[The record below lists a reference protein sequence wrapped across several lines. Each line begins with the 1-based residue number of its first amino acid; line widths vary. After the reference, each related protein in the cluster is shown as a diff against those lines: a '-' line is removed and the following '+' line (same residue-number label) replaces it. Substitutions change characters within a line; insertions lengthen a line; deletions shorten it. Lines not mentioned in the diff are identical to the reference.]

1 MGVYFVDKGYI
12 EIALYPWFERELLVL
27 GCSRGLRGLRGHY
40 ILPSSNNLIGI
51 DLVFEEKAEGIWGIT
66 HENGAALGLWEL
78 ETRDPDGFFHDETLF
93 YFLRFEN
100 ERRGRGE
107 DLDWRSR
114 LGM

>member
-1 MGVYFVDKGYI
+1 MSDYFVDQGYR
-12 EIALYPWFERELLVL
+12 EIASTFWLERELLDL
-27 GCSRGLRGLRGHY
+27 GCSRGLRGHY
-40 ILPSSNNLIGI
+40 VLPSSNDLRGI
-51 DLVFEEKAEGIWGIT
+51 DLIFERKTDDIWGVT

-78 ETRDPDGFFHDETLF
+78 ETRDPEGFFHDETLF